1 MRNKRSN
8 QRGASLIETALSV
21 ALVAVTSI
29 AALSQFGATIR
40 NKIQGGLVES
50 LGGNGMSTTAG
61 VSHSDRPLGSP
72 NSFPDAAQPLP
83 LSGGHY
89 RVGGVTM
96 KPPPRVR

>member
-40 NKIQGGLVES
+40 NKIQQELVVS
-50 LGGNGMSTTAG
+50 LGGKGASMTAG
-61 VSHSDRPLGSP
+61 VPHNDRPPGLTNPVLGV
-72 NSFPDAAQPLP
+72 AQPLP
-83 LSGGHY
+83 LSGGHSP
-89 RVGGVTM
+89 VGGV
-96 KPPPRVR
+96 PNNGPLRVR